1 MKSRKVYRPTGAPS
15 YDKGGKTKKYSTKG
29 YKDVQKK
36 GGAGKAL
43 TKHFFDFSQLG
54 DIAADLAQ
62 VGLNISAYQDWQNAV
77 NEWSDQIQDPETI
90 ITGEGG
96 TQDAIEAIT
105 EAGGAPT
112 PSQNLLTLANEI
124 KGQSTDVEIDDSA
137 ITEQRETGE
146 QTTADLMNLSSKSGT
161 KGMANLS
168 NVLKEAQNRDLAL
181 GTQQI
186 DIAKT
191 EEQLETQQEQSQLQ
205 AIKDL
210 TTTYGGQEFAGSQD
224 IFGAYTGD
232 LESAAQLQTA
242 LMSAELGGAGQIQQI
257 LANAL
262 AKDGMKTPKYEE
274 GGQNEEVMEEG
285 EGEESMPA
293 GEADVSPGEEEH
305 ATNPIDLVKDGKKI
319 GEMTGGEVIMPSKDV
334 EVLEQLLSKGD
345 AENIMKLMGML
356 MMKWNK
362 KAQEYAEKEI
372 GGVEEARGGMRTY
385 KPSSKIN
392 Y

>member
-1 MKSRKVYRPTGAPS
+1 MRSRKAYRPTGAPS

-36 GGAGKAL
+36 GGVTKAL
-43 TKHFFDFSQLG
+43 TKHFDWFDFVG
-54 DIAADLAQ
+54 DIAQ
-62 VGLNISAYQDWQNAV
+62 VGLNIWAYADWKNAV
-77 NEWSDQIQDPETI
+77 NEWSDQLDTTNV
-90 ITGEGG
+90 ITD
-96 TQDAIEAIT
+96 TT
-105 EAGGAPT
+105 EALGQIPEGYIPQA
-112 PSQNLLTLANEI
+112 SESILNLTEEI
-124 KGQSTDVEIDDSA
+124 KGKSTDVEIDDSA

-146 QTTADLMNLSSKSGT
+146 QTTANLMNLASKSGT

-168 NVLKEAQNRDLAL
+168 TVLEDAQKRDLNL
-181 GTQQI
+181 GSQQI

-191 EEQLETQQEQSQLQ
+191 EEQLESQQDQSQLQ
-205 AIKDL
+205 AIQNL
-210 TTTYGGQEFAGSQD
+210 MTTYGGQEFTADQD
-224 IFGAYTGD
+224 IFGLYTQNLSD
-232 LESAAQLQTA
+232 AAQLETA
-242 LMSAELGGAGQIQQI
+242 LMSAELGGAGQIQQMF
-257 LANAL
+257 ANML

-293 GEADVSPGEEEH
+293 GEADISPGEEEH
-305 ATNPIDLVKDGKKI
+305 DTNPIDLVRDGKKI

-334 EVLEQLLSKGD
+334 EVLEQLLAKGD
-345 AENIMKLMGML
+345 AENIMKLMGIL

-372 GGVEEARGGMRTY
+372 GGVEEARDGMRAY

>member
-1 MKSRKVYRPTGAPS
+1 MRSRKVYRPTGAPS

-36 GGAGKAL
+36 GGSGKAL
-43 TKHFFDFSQLG
+43 TYHQLPIL
-54 DIAADLAQ
+54 DIISGICEGAAPLAQ
-62 VGLNISAYQDWQNAV
+62 VGLNIWGYMDWKDAV
-77 NEWSDQIQDPETI
+77 NEWNTQLDTTNVITDTTEALDQIP
-90 ITGEGG
+90 GG
-96 TQDAIEAIT
+96 ST
-105 EAGGAPT
+105 PT
-112 PSQNLLTLANEI
+112 PSQDLLALADEI
-124 KGQSTDVEIDDSA
+124 RGQSTDVEIDDSA

-146 QTTADLMNLSSKSGT
+146 QTTADIMNLASKGGT

-168 NVLKEAQNRDLAL
+168 NVLKSAQDRDLAL
-181 GTQQI
+181 GTSQI

-191 EEQLETQQEQSQLQ
+191 EEQLETQKEQTQLQ

-224 IFGAYTGD
+224 LFGAYTQNLSD
-232 LESAAQLQTA
+232 AAQLQTA

-285 EGEESMPA
+285 EGEEVMPA

-334 EVLEQLLSKGD
+334 EVLEQLLAKGD